1 MFFLIYQISV
11 KRKEKFQNVMNE
23 RFSQAKRSILIQS
36 PLTSFNELE
45 KYCSKF
51 GALKNIFRYEVQS
64 RSYFLFE
71 FDRSKSAEKLIQSS
85 IHVENVAEG
94 RVLTKCRYLNY
105 SPESV
110 KKLMK
115 SNKST
120 TNGLKLKFNQ
130 EINTKQR
137 DQILRSMRT
146 QKTID
151 QQMKMLFQR
160 NSVSDLSCRLRFLT
174 ALQIEEAVSG
184 FFFNAQVVPFG
195 STVNGF
201 GRMQSDLDMIV
212 VFKDDHTKLS
222 DSIFIEPK
230 FRDNSRDALRTNLQ
244 TLSSIMKCWITGISE
259 IQNILN
265 ARIPIIKY
273 IHNITNLE
281 CDLSMSNT

>member
-1 MFFLIYQISV
+1 MI
-11 KRKEKFQNVMNE
+11 NE
-23 RFSQAKRSILIQS
+23 RFSQAKRSILVQS

-51 GALKNIFRYEVQS
+51 GALKNIFRHEVQS
-64 RSYFLFE
+64 KNYFLFE
-71 FDRSKSAEKLIQSS
+71 FDRSKSAQELIQSS
-85 IHVENVAEG
+85 IHIENVVEG
-94 RVLTKCRYLNY
+94 RVLTKCRYLKY
-105 SPESV
+105 SPESA
-110 KKLMK
+110 KKPIK

-120 TNGLKLKFNQ
+120 NDMKLKFNQ
-130 EINTKQR
+130 EVNTKQR
-137 DQILRSMRT
+137 DQILRSMRS

-151 QQMKMLFQR
+151 QQIKMLFQR

-174 ALQIEEAVSG
+174 ALQIEEAMSG
-184 FFFNAQVVPFG
+184 FFFNAQVIPFG

-230 FRDNSRDALRTNLQ
+230 FKDNPRDALRTNLQ

-281 CDLSMSNT
+281 CDLSMSNS